1 MGRLIV
7 APSTVHP
14 MSNSSASP
22 SGEAGR
28 GARIGLRSVS
38 KRFGATQALA
48 DIDVDIDAGTIHA
61 LVGENGAG
69 KSTLGKVVGGIHQP
83 DSGQLLLD
91 GQPVGRW
98 DAPTA
103 LDHRIATIQ
112 QELSLVPAMSVER
125 NVFLGMEP
133 SRAGALV
140 GGMRERY
147 EALDATVGFGL
158 DPRTPVRDLRLAD
171 QQKVEIL
178 RAIARDARLVVMDE
192 PTSSLTQDEADRL
205 HEIMA
210 RLRAEGRT
218 IIYVSHFLDEVLRWA
233 DRVTIMRDG
242 RVVRTADT
250 AEETKDS
257 LVEGML
263 GQPVELSFPQRISLA
278 PEAPVVLEVEGLS
291 GGIVEDVDLTIRSGE
306 VVGLAGLV
314 GSGRTEIAR
323 LLFGADPATSG
334 VVRVDGTAVDLHGPW
349 SAIDAGLVMLPED
362 RRGQGLVMT
371 QNVREN
377 ITLPR
382 LRHFARRGRVRRSDE
397 RKATRSA
404 IERLDIT
411 PARVNGEL
419 QHYSGGNQ
427 QKALFAKWT
436 LRPPRVLI
444 LDEPTR
450 GVDVGAK
457 RRIYEALL
465 EEASNGAAVLLISSE
480 LEEVV
485 ELSTRVHLVVDGR
498 ITGEVDPTTTDADE
512 ILKQLFGTTPAAPDP
527 HTGPTLPTKA
537 SSA

>member
-1 MGRLIV
+1 MGTLDAGDGAAMATSSREGV
-7 APSTVHP
+7 A
-14 MSNSSASP
+14 
-22 SGEAGR
+22 R
-28 GARIGLRSVS
+28 GARVELRAVH

-48 DIDVDIDAGTIHA
+48 DIDLEVEPGTIHA

-69 KSTLGKVVGGIHQP
+69 KSTLGKVVGGIHAV
-83 DSGQLLLD
+83 DEGQLLLD
-91 GQPVGRW
+91 GETVGRW
-98 DAPTA
+98 NAPTA
-103 LDHRIATIQ
+103 LEHRIATIQ

-133 SRAGALV
+133 SRAGALTT
-140 GGMRERY
+140 GMRERY
-147 EALDATVGFGL
+147 EVLDATVGFGL
-158 DPRTPVRDLRLAD
+158 DPRVPVRDLRLAD

-205 HEIMA
+205 HEIMD
-210 RLRAEGRT
+210 RLRREGRT

-242 RVVRTADT
+242 RIVRTADT

-263 GQPVELSFPQRISLA
+263 GQPVELSFPQRVPVA

-291 GGIVEDVDLTIRSGE
+291 GGIVEGVDLQIRSGE
-306 VVGLAGLV
+306 VLGLAGLV

-323 LLFGADPATSG
+323 LLFGADPASRG
-334 VVRVDGTAVDLHGPW
+334 SIRVDGALVELHNPRA
-349 SAIDAGLVMLPED
+349 AIDAGVVMLPED

-382 LRHFARRGRVRRSDE
+382 LGHFARFGSVRRGGE
-397 RKATRSA
+397 RAATRTA
-404 IERLDIT
+404 IERLGIT

-450 GVDVGAK
+450 GIDVGAK
-457 RRIYEALL
+457 RRIYDALL
-465 EEASNGAAVLLISSE
+465 EEARNGAAVLLISSE

-485 ELSTRVHLVVDGR
+485 ELSARVHLVVDGR
-498 ITGEVDPTTTDADE
+498 ITGEVDPVTADADE
-512 ILKQLFGTTPAAPDP
+512 ILKKLFGTAAADPRTPPD
-527 HTGPTLPTKA
+527 TDVSTKA
-537 SSA
+537 KSS